1 MPKELVGVAPGRL
14 QWREY
19 EDDPVGAG
27 DVRVACEHAVAK
39 HGTEMSFFKGYANP
53 RGSYDRDLGLFT
65 GEGRAAAGYGV
76 GNMFCGSVVEAG
88 TAVTGLRAGD
98 RVFAYGTFR
107 ESHIL
112 PAERC
117 FRLEPGVSWKS
128 ALCLDPAVFAMGAV
142 RDGNVRLGD
151 RVAVFGLGAIGLV
164 VVQMARLAGA
174 SEVLAVDPIALR
186 RDVASKTGAT
196 RTLDPSACDAG
207 REIKLATG
215 GAGVD
220 VAIEYSG
227 SVPGLQHAFR
237 AVAFGGT
244 VVCGAYPG
252 PHPAGLDL
260 GAEAHFNRP
269 NVVFSRVNSDPSRDH
284 PRWDEQRVYRACLR
298 LIADHRLDGDEIVQ
312 PVVPFAD
319 LADEYPK
326 IANAPETLVKLG
338 VDY

>member
-107 ESHIL
+107 ESHVL

-117 FRLEPGVSWKS
+117 FRLS
-128 ALCLDPAVFAMGAV
+128 
-142 RDGNVRLGD
+142 
-151 RVAVFGLGAIGLV
+151 
-164 VVQMARLAGA
+164 
-174 SEVLAVDPIALR
+174 
-186 RDVASKTGAT
+186 
-196 RTLDPSACDAG
+196 
-207 REIKLATG
+207 
-215 GAGVD
+215 
-220 VAIEYSG
+220 
-227 SVPGLQHAFR
+227 R
-237 AVAFGGT
+237 A
-244 VVCGAYPG
+244 
-252 PHPAGLDL
+252 
-260 GAEAHFNRP
+260 
-269 NVVFSRVNSDPSRDH
+269 
-284 PRWDEQRVYRACLR
+284 
-298 LIADHRLDGDEIVQ
+298 
-312 PVVPFAD
+312 
-319 LADEYPK
+319 
-326 IANAPETLVKLG
+326 
-338 VDY
+338 

>member
-19 EDDPVGAG
+19 EDGPVGAG
-27 DVRVACEHAVAK
+27 DVRVAAEHAVAK

-65 GEGRAAAGYGV
+65 GEGRADAGYGV
-76 GNMFCGSVVEAG
+76 GNMFSGSVVEAG
-88 TAVTGLRAGD
+88 TAVTDLSAGD

-107 ESHIL
+107 ESHVL
-112 PAERC
+112 PADRC
-117 FRLEPGVSWKS
+117 YRLEAGVNWKS

-142 RDGNVRLGD
+142 RDGSVRLGD
-151 RVAVFGLGAIGLV
+151 RVAVFGLGAIGLI

-186 RDVASKTGAT
+186 RDVASRTGAT

-207 REIKLATG
+207 RQIKLATG

-227 SVPGLQHAFR
+227 SLPGLQQAFR

-252 PHPAGLDL
+252 PYPAGLDL

-269 NVVFSRVNSDPSRDH
+269 NVVFSRACSDPSRDH
-284 PRWDEQRVYRACLR
+284 PRWDEQRLYRACLR
-298 LIADHRLDGDEIVQ
+298 LIDDHRLDGDGVVQ
-312 PVVPFAD
+312 PVVRFAH
-319 LADEYPK
+319 LAEEYPK
-326 IANAPETLVKLG
+326 IADSPETLVKLG